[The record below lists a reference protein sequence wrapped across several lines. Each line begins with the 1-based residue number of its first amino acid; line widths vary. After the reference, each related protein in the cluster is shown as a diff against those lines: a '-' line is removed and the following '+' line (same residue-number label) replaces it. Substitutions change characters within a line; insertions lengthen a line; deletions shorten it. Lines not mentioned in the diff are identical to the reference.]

1 MLSGIQE
8 ILVLVIIMLAI
19 FFVPRMLNRREESTP
34 ETPAI
39 AISGK
44 KRLAIVASILWP
56 ALMAGYFQPWKNNL
70 VMFLY
75 VGPGPVLFIWL
86 VYWVFV
92 GFRRGER

>member
-56 ALMAGYFQPWKNNL
+56 ALMAVYFQPWKNNL